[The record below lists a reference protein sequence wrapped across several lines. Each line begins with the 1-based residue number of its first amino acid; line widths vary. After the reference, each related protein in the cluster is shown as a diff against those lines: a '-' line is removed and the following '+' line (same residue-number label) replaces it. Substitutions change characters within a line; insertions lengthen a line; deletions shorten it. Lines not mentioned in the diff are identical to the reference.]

1 MYVRFITSFINENGD
16 VETGI
21 FNALAFIRDNSLT
34 KDDDV
39 KSLTALMKWFNRY
52 LAKPDRFSNSGN
64 KNPAAIS
71 LSWFK
76 DTAKTDIQKIFE
88 LKEILLKYEI
98 TLEMVTSKNPGY
110 IVYEDKHQISA
121 IPFKSDRK
129 KVL

>member
-1 MYVRFITSFINENGD
+1 VYVRFITSFINENGD

>member
-1 MYVRFITSFINENGD
+1 MFVRFITSFINENGD
-16 VETGI
+16 IETGI
-21 FNALAFIRDNSLT
+21 FNAVAFIRDHSLT
-34 KDDDV
+34 QDDDV
-39 KSLTALMKWFNRY
+39 NKLTALMKWFSRY
-52 LAKPDRFSNSGN
+52 LAKPDRFSNSSN

-98 TLEMVTSKNPGY
+98 VIEIVTSKNPGY
-110 IVYEDKHQISA
+110 IVYEDKHQVSA
-121 IPFKSDRK
+121 IPFKLDRK